1 MREPIATILMLFLF
15 STLCWARKYSKPIAP
30 VDYQKVIGTGFSTS
44 YFKTLDFS
52 KYHKKN
58 VIDVYD
64 RGFRNLRLRS
74 GANLDGLN
82 MTVYLTNLE
91 TVVDDCLS
99 VGVTPIISWIN
110 HQDEANATE
119 EARQRYLKWWD
130 QVATRLKNKDYRLS
144 FNLFTELGVD
154 KCGKNCENSLREN
167 TAKYNNWTA
176 SVVKV
181 IRHSGGNNDKRIIIL
196 GSPKKTGKGLK
207 YIDPSIYSND
217 DYMLAEW
224 HIYASG
230 ANKKIK
236 GNGKKGQK
244 YWSGD
249 GSDGGKANVDKAF
262 SYAHDFTAKRVQL
275 IVSLLN

>member
-130 QVATRLKNKDYRLS
+130 QVATRLKNKDYR
-144 FNLFTELGVD
+144 
-154 KCGKNCENSLREN
+154 
-167 TAKYNNWTA
+167 
-176 SVVKV
+176 SVLHP
-181 IRHSGGNNDKRIIIL
+181 R
-196 GSPKKTGKGLK
+196 P
-207 YIDPSIYSND
+207 PFSIY
-217 DYMLAEW
+217 
-224 HIYASG
+224 G
-230 ANKKIK
+230 
-236 GNGKKGQK
+236 K
-244 YWSGD
+244 YW
-249 GSDGGKANVDKAF
+249 
-262 SYAHDFTAKRVQL
+262 H
-275 IVSLLN
+275 